1 MSQRCG
7 RARARLSGLTQH
19 DTHDSPFLVSYQSFT
34 RSTELANRLHLLWTT
49 QESAATYLP
58 LSGADPIDR
67 NCGCALRSTAP
78 TGVQSNEEL
87 CQRANW
93 TLARN
98 GDSELPPAWLAY
110 KMVSYGPERP
120 SIMTIQ
126 KILFPV
132 DFSERSRAVAPF
144 VLSMALRHTAS
155 VVLMN
160 VIQPP
165 APLYS
170 GGVSGG
176 MDAVYPTE
184 PFDYTEIRPIITK
197 NLNEFAAAELPTVE
211 VASVVDIG
219 DPASA
224 IVGYAHDAANGIDL
238 IAMPTHG
245 YGLFRRAL
253 LGSVTAKVLHDAK
266 MPIWMSA
273 HAPEPS
279 HRAHPQPRHVVVAID
294 PDQRAR
300 ETLDAAM
307 AMAKET
313 EATVDIVTAVSEGMI
328 APGMADADLEGLLI
342 EGTRELLAKLQFEAG
357 TDAGFVIEVGG
368 PAKVVRDAALAK
380 RADLVV
386 VGRSDVHGILGRFR
400 ENSYSIIREAPCPVL
415 SL

>member
-1 MSQRCG
+1 M
-7 RARARLSGLTQH
+7 
-19 DTHDSPFLVSYQSFT
+19 
-34 RSTELANRLHLLWTT
+34 
-49 QESAATYLP
+49 
-58 LSGADPIDR
+58 
-67 NCGCALRSTAP
+67 
-78 TGVQSNEEL
+78 
-87 CQRANW
+87 
-93 TLARN
+93 
-98 GDSELPPAWLAY
+98 
-110 KMVSYGPERP
+110 
-120 SIMTIQ
+120 MTIQ

-144 VLSMALRHTAS
+144 VLSMALRHKAS

-165 APLYS
+165 EPMYGGAMS
-170 GGVSGG
+170 GGISGGISGG
-176 MDAVYPTE
+176 MDAVYPAE
-184 PFDYTEIRPIITK
+184 PFDYKEIRGIMTK
-197 NLNEFAAAELPTVE
+197 SLNEFAASELPTVGI
-211 VASVVDIG
+211 ASVVDIG
-219 DPASA
+219 DPAFA
-224 IVGYAHDAANGIDL
+224 IIDYAHDAANGIDL

-245 YGLFRRAL
+245 YGAFRRAL

-266 MPIWMSA
+266 MPVWMSA

-279 HRAHPQPRHVVVAID
+279 HRAHPQPRHIVVAID

-300 ETLDAAM
+300 ETLEAAM

-313 EATVDIVTAVSEGMI
+313 EATVDIVTAVSEGVM

-357 TDAGFVIEVGG
+357 TQAGVVIEVGG

-386 VGRSDVHGILGRFR
+386 VGRSEVHGILGRFR